1 MSFHLEQKVRITR
14 CDPKPSAI
22 GMVTVISGGPFR
34 SPNPMNPY
42 AKCPV
47 NGYWVRDAP
56 GIVFFDQ
63 TLEPVDDDPLPGL
76 EVEEDEE
83 IEA

>member
-14 CDPKPSAI
+14 CDPNPSVI
-22 GMVTVISGGPFR
+22 GMVTLISGGPFQT
-34 SPNPMNPY
+34 PNPRNRFS
-42 AKCPV
+42 KCTV
-47 NGYWVRDAP
+47 EGYWVRDVH
-56 GIVFFDQ
+56 GIIFYNE

-76 EVEEDEE
+76 EVEEAEE